1 MKSKEQQAK
10 EYAAGIPHY
19 QDRKQHAADDFIA
32 GWNAA
37 EQWRTDKENMPDNG
51 FVLVLWENTHAP
63 FWEVCKRSGCREV
76 LETHTKDAM
85 KASEMILDMD
95 EVLSKVSRPLARKI
109 EYSVDLI
116 RKAERMAL
124 RLDPENGFYNT
135 FSGGKDSQCLYHL
148 VKMSGV
154 KHMTHMNLTSV
165 DPPEVIR
172 FIKTQYPDV
181 ELIKPKMSIYDMAKR
196 KHILPT
202 RRFRWCCAEYKE
214 MSGAGKVTLIGVRK
228 EESARRAKR
237 EEVSV
242 SIKGKRNEQTF
253 DQWSEHEEQM
263 VACVGGKDKILV
275 SPIIYWTEKDV
286 WEFLNANN
294 IPHCKLYDEGY
305 KRIGCICCPMSNRK
319 SKLRDI
325 ERFPH
330 VKRKWLETIQH
341 LIDNGYMNRNFS
353 DAETGFRWWIS
364 DKSLD
369 KFYADEVLQ
378 QKIDFEQ

>member
-1 MKSKEQQAK
+1 M
-10 EYAAGIPHY
+10 
-19 QDRKQHAADDFIA
+19 
-32 GWNAA
+32 
-37 EQWRTDKENMPDNG
+37 T
-51 FVLVLWENTHAP
+51 
-63 FWEVCKRSGCREV
+63 
-76 LETHTKDAM
+76 
-85 KASEMILDMD
+85 ASEMILDMD

-124 RLDPENGFYNT
+124 RLDPENGFYTT

-148 VKMSGV
+148 VKMAGV
-154 KHMTHMNLTSV
+154 KSKTHMNLTSV

-172 FIKTQYPDV
+172 FVKTQYPDV
-181 ELIKPKMSIYDMAKR
+181 ELIKPKMSIYDMAKK
-196 KHILPT
+196 KHIIPT
-202 RRFRWCCAEYKE
+202 RIFRWCCAEYKE
-214 MSGAGKVTLIGVRK
+214 MSGVGKVTLIGVRK

-237 EEVSV
+237 EEISIN
-242 SIKGKRNEQTF
+242 IKGKKNEQSF

-305 KRIGCICCPMSNRK
+305 KRIGCICCPISNYK

-325 ERFPH
+325 ERWPH
-330 VKRKWLETIQH
+330 VKRNWLKAIQW
-341 LIDNGYMNRNFS
+341 LIDNGYIDRNFNRFS
-353 DAETGFRWWIS
+353 NAAEDGFHW
-364 DKSLD
+364 
-369 KFYADEVLQ
+369 
-378 QKIDFEQ
+378 